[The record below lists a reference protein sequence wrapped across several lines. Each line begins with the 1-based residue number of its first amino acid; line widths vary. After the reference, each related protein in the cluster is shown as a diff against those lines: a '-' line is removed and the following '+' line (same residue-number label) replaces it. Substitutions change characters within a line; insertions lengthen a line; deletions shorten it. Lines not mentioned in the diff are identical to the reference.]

1 VCAQFSA
8 QQLSLGVVGWPV
20 VRKLVQPVAFL
31 AIGVHLYRAI
41 RSTVSILP
49 KVIQAEVGDNAV
61 DPRREGALEPEAA

>member
-8 QQLSLGVVGWPV
+8 QQLSLWVVGWPV
-20 VRKLVQPVAFL
+20 VRKLVQQVVFL
-31 AIGVHLYRAI
+31 AIGVHLYRSI

-49 KVIQAEVGDNAV
+49 KVIQAEVSDNAV